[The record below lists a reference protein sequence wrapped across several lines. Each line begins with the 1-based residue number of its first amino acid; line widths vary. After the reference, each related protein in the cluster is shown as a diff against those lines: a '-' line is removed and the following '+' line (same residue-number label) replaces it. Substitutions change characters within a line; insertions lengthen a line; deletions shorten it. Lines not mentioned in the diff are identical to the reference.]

1 MTTPSSTSQS
11 LFTEPFGS
19 TTASLQ
25 PTSALV
31 GLWKMIGSFGIGEPV
46 SAAWSE

>member
-11 LFTEPFGS
+11 LFSEPCGS
-19 TTASLQ
+19 TTGSWQ
-25 PTSALV
+25 PTMQLV
-31 GLWKMIGSFGIGEPV
+31 GFMNSTGSLGTWAPV

>member
-11 LFTEPFGS
+11 VLTESFGS
-19 TTASLQ
+19 TTGSLQ
-25 PTSALV
+25 PTRALV
-31 GLWKMIGSFGIGEPV
+31 GLLKMIGSFGIGEPV

>member
-11 LFTEPFGS
+11 VLTESFGS

-31 GLWKMIGSFGIGEPV
+31 GFMKMIGSFGIGEPV

>member
-11 LFTEPFGS
+11 LLTEPCGS
-19 TTASLQ
+19 TTGSLQ

-31 GLWKMIGSFGIGEPV
+31 GFMKMIGSFGIAAPV